1 MSILKGGDD
10 KTPIDTGGALNELLG
25 TAGALSSQVAS
36 MEGGMK
42 KQFEG
47 LVGEVNKLKGEIP
60 SGEAVSPVQ
69 MDQFL
74 YENRDRIWKLGR
86 EIKKVQSSQRQG
98 KEDLRRTRAAVLED
112 LDIHDTTKQV

>member
-1 MSILKGGDD
+1 MI
-10 KTPIDTGGALNELLG
+10 EE
-25 TAGALSSQVAS
+25 QY
-36 MEGGMK
+36 K